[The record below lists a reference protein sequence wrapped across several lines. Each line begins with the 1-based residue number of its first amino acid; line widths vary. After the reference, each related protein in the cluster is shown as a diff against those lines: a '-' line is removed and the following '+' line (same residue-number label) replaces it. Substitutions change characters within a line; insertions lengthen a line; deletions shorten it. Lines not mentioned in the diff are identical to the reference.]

1 MIALLTIA
9 ALLVVVALVA
19 PRYGVDSHTSDG
31 WTADRGAPAPRPRA
45 TVRSDLHVVGAG
57 LRAALRVPA
66 GTRHPRHQPVLN
78 RCSGNLR

>member
-9 ALLVVVALVA
+9 ALLVVVALLA

-31 WTADRGAPAPRPRA
+31 WTRDPGAPAPHTRA
-45 TVRSDLHVVGAG
+45 TVRGDLHTLGAG
-57 LRAALRVPA
+57 LLAALRAPVGPWR
-66 GTRHPRHQPVLN
+66 TRPQPVLN